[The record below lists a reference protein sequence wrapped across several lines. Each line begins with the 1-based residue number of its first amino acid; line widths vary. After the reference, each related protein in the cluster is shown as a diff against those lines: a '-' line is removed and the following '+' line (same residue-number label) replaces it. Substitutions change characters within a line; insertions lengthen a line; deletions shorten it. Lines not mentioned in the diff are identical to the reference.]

1 MKLMSIN
8 VGLPRQVE
16 WHGETVTTAIFK
28 LPVAG
33 VVTVKTLNLE
43 GDCQGDLT
51 VHGGERK
58 AVYAY
63 PIEHYE
69 YWRRELPATDLA
81 WGTFGENFTTEGLLE
96 PDIRIGD
103 RIRVGSAEFLVT
115 QPRMPCFKLGI
126 RFGRDDMVK
135 RFLRS
140 GRTGFYLA
148 VVREGEVA
156 TGHSI
161 EIVGRDAHG
170 VTVADIA
177 SLYAR
182 DRDNDDLLRR
192 AVDVPAL
199 PESWK
204 GYLRKRLFEPDE

>member
-69 YWRRELPATDLA
+69 YWRAELPDKKLTHGA
-81 WGTFGENFTTEGLLE
+81 FGENLTTSGLLE
-96 PDIRIGD
+96 TEVGPGDLLEIGTAAFT
-103 RIRVGSAEFLVT
+103 ITV
-115 QPRMPCFKLGI
+115 PRMPCYKLGL
-126 RFGRDDMVK
+126 RFERLDMVK
-135 RFLRS
+135 RFWLSR
-140 GRTGFYLA
+140 RCGFYMSVL
-148 VVREGEVA
+148 REGTISA
-156 TGHSI
+156 GNPIRLTRLTTDRPSI
-161 EIVGRDAHG
+161 ERMFRTRSATARPG
-170 VTVADIA
+170 A
-177 SLYAR
+177 SAT
-182 DRDNDDLLRR
+182 
-192 AVDVPAL
+192 
-199 PESWK
+199 
-204 GYLRKRLFEPDE
+204 

>member
-69 YWRRELPATDLA
+69 YWRAELPDKKLTHGA
-81 WGTFGENFTTEGLLE
+81 FGENLTTSGLFETEIGPGDLLE
-96 PDIRIGD
+96 IGTALF
-103 RIRVGSAEFLVT
+103 SVT
-115 QPRMPCFKLGI
+115 IPRMPCYKLGL
-126 RFGRDDMVK
+126 RFERLDMVK
-135 RFLRS
+135 RFHRS
-140 GRTGFYLA
+140 GRSGLYLA
-148 VVREGEVA
+148 VLREG
-156 TGHSI
+156 TI
-161 EIVGRDAHG
+161 EAGDAIEL
-170 VTVADIA
+170 IA
-177 SLYAR
+177 SGEDSMTIAEAAAAR
-182 DRDNDDLLRR
+182 
-192 AVDVPAL
+192 
-199 PESWK
+199 
-204 GYLRKRLFEPDE
+204 

>member
-69 YWRRELPATDLA
+69 YWRAELPDKKLTHGA
-81 WGTFGENFTTEGLLE
+81 FGENLTTSGLLE
-96 PDIRIGD
+96 TEVGPGDLLEIGTAAFT
-103 RIRVGSAEFLVT
+103 ITV
-115 QPRMPCFKLGI
+115 PRMPCYKLQV
-126 RFGRDDMVK
+126 RFDRMDIVQ
-135 RFLRS
+135 RFMDS
-140 GRTGFYLA
+140 GRTGFYAAIALEGDVA
-148 VVREGEVA
+148 AGDALEVLQAGEGRTIADVVDVKR
-156 TGHSI
+156 
-161 EIVGRDAHG
+161 
-170 VTVADIA
+170 
-177 SLYAR
+177 
-182 DRDNDDLLRR
+182 RR
-192 AVDVPAL
+192 A
-199 PESWK
+199 
-204 GYLRKRLFEPDE
+204 